1 MRKITGKLAFL
12 PSTVLWTSRMYS
24 SNRSAEAL
32 TNEEAADL
40 MARLVVCVR

>member
-1 MRKITGKLAFL
+1 MLSVALSFSTWRSLVRKEG
-12 PSTVLWTSRMYS
+12 
-24 SNRSAEAL
+24 L